1 MIYLII
7 GTNSSGKSLEAE
19 RIACSLKAEKR
30 YYVATMLI
38 YDEDGR
44 KRVEKHR
51 KQREGK
57 GFETIEIPFAI
68 DTALGRMED
77 KEKSVVLLE
86 CISNLV
92 GNEMYENPEKKEL
105 CKLNPDLFADQVAAD
120 VRKLTE
126 GVKDTVIVTNE
137 FNADKNSDEMTR
149 LYIQL
154 CSMVNERIKTF
165 ADKVICIKK
174 ETA

>member
-7 GTNSSGKSLEAE
+7 GTNSSGKSLKAE
-19 RIACSLKAEKR
+19 RIACLLEAEKR
-30 YYVATMLI
+30 YYLATMLI

-57 GFETIEIPFAI
+57 GFETLEIPFAI
-68 DTALGRMED
+68 DNALDMIKD
-77 KEKSVVLLE
+77 KENSVVLLE

-92 GNEMYENPEKKEL
+92 GNEMYENPRRNKL
-105 CKLNPDLFADQVAAD
+105 CKHNPDLFADQVASD
-120 VRKLTE
+120 VRKLAE
-126 GVKDTVIVTNE
+126 CVKDTIIVSNE
-137 FNADKNSDEMTR
+137 FVADKNSDEMTR

-154 CSMVNERIKTF
+154 CSMVNDRIKAF

>member
-1 MIYLII
+1 MICLII
-7 GTNSSGKSLEAE
+7 GTNSSGKSLKAE
-19 RIACSLKAEKR
+19 KIACLSEAEKR
-30 YYVATMLI
+30 YYLATMLI

-51 KQREGK
+51 KQRDGK
-57 GFETIEIPFAI
+57 GFETLEIPFAI
-68 DTALGRMED
+68 DNALDMIKD
-77 KEKSVVLLE
+77 KENSVVLLE

-92 GNEMYENPEKKEL
+92 GNEMYENPNRSEL
-105 CKLNPDLFADQVAAD
+105 CKLNPNLFADQVASD
-120 VRKLTE
+120 VRKLAE
-126 GVKDTVIVTNE
+126 CVKDTIIVTNE
-137 FNADKNSDEMTR
+137 FDADKNSDEMTR

-154 CSMVNERIKTF
+154 CSMVNDRIKAF

>member
-7 GTNSSGKSLEAE
+7 GTNSSGKSLKAE
-19 RIACSLKAEKR
+19 RIACLSEAEKR
-30 YYVATMLI
+30 YYLATMLI

-57 GFETIEIPFAI
+57 GFETLEIPFAI
-68 DTALGRMED
+68 DNALDMIKD
-77 KEKSVVLLE
+77 KENSVVLLE

-92 GNEMYENPEKKEL
+92 GNEMYENPRRNKL
-105 CKLNPDLFADQVAAD
+105 CKLNPNLFADQVASD
-120 VRKLTE
+120 VIKLAE
-126 GVKDTVIVTNE
+126 CVKDTIIVTNE
-137 FNADKNSDEMTR
+137 FDADKNSDEMTR

-154 CSMVNERIKTF
+154 CSMVNDRIKAF